1 MDYSEKELLA
11 GMCNCYETCHEDFE
25 GTVRMVA
32 RARGITEEEVKP
44 RLLSIRERYGSTGE
58 YAKLRTR
65 LPKAFP
71 L

>member
-1 MDYSEKELLA
+1 MDYAEKELLT
-11 GMCNCYETCHEDFE
+11 GMCNCYETCREDFE

-32 RARGITEEEVKP
+32 RARNLTEDEVRS
-44 RLLSIRERYGSTGE
+44 RLSSIKERYGSTSE
-58 YAKLRTR
+58 YSELRAR